1 MFGREMMGNCPK
13 HGSLDGALS
22 MEDGTML
29 LNLLLWCLFGLIA
42 GAIAQF
48 LMPGRDP
55 GEHATATGFVTTT
68 VLGVVGALLG
78 GFVGS
83 KLFNWDVT
91 GFNFSSFVVAICGAL
106 IVLVIYRIVTAAG
119 ARRAH

>member
-1 MFGREMMGNCPK
+1 
-13 HGSLDGALS
+13 
-22 MEDGTML
+22 MEDSTML
-29 LNLLLWCLFGLIA
+29 LNLVLWCLFGLIA

-55 GEHATATGFVTTT
+55 GEAASPAGFITTT
-68 VLGVVGALLG
+68 IVGVVGALLG

-91 GFNFSSFVVAICGAL
+91 GFNLQSFLVAIVGAL
-106 IVLVIYRIVTAAG
+106 VVLVIYRIVTTASV
-119 ARRAH
+119 RRTH